1 MLIYFISLFVCLL
14 SVAGFHYGAKVYWRR
29 LKEQHPGF
37 IFLYKDNMARVFITL
52 YGLYIFSFVPY
63 LNIVLAIT
71 FTLVYSYYI
80 LEMIVKREIT

>member
-14 SVAGFHYGAKVYWRR
+14 SVAGFHYGAKVYWRKF
-29 LKEQHPGF
+29 KEQRPSH
-37 IFLYKDNMARVFITL
+37 ISLYEDIMTRVFVTL

-80 LEMIVKREIT
+80 LEMIAKREIT